1 MSGGGGGKADN
12 TIHDTPEQ
20 RYAAQVA
27 AEKWNFAQSTLAPL
41 ENEYMDRVEDMT
53 SPERMGYLRGR
64 TNLTMQNQLGDGL
77 NQVDQQM
84 GLAGLDPSSGRWTA
98 TQADLAGGIAQVGGD
113 QAGRSQFEQ
122 QTQQVRG
129 LQNITA
135 IGTGQAGQA
144 QVGLGRIADQSASDA
159 RSDAY
164 QSFNRKSANLQL
176 LGSLGGAA
184 ASYGLNSFAGAGA
197 GAAGGGATATPGV
210 GMSSFANGYG
220 LSMGTTAGLK
230 YGS

>member
-197 GAAGGGATATPGV
+197 GAAGGGAAATPGV

-220 LSMGTTAGLK
+220 LSMGSTAGLK